1 MSRSASAPEERF
13 DVIRAVL
20 VDARRE
26 IAAAI
31 ETVHP
36 AAAECLPVPK
46 LVVPDINGFAAVSSA
61 LNANLFT
68 ANGSRAAVWV
78 AARSGC
84 PHGSGAATAAYGLCY
99 AWYQLIA
106 AGRSH
111 IESTPG
117 WTDYIERLLEMLP
130 GRIARLIGTAAR
142 VDPGEAVPTADRR
155 EP

>member
-1 MSRSASAPEERF
+1 M
-13 DVIRAVL
+13 IRAIL

-36 AAAECLPVPK
+36 AAAQCLPVPE
-46 LVVPDINGFAAVSSA
+46 LVVPDINGFTAVSSA

-68 ANGSRAAVWV
+68 ANGGRAVAWV
-78 AARSGC
+78 VARSGC
-84 PHGSGAATAAYGLCY
+84 PHGSGAAVAAYELCY
-99 AWYQLIA
+99 AWYQLIN

-117 WTDYIERLLEMLP
+117 WTNYIERLLEMLP

-142 VDPGEAVPTADRR
+142 VDPGEAVSTTDRR
-155 EP
+155 QS